1 MNIKD
6 LKEASVEELMQELR
20 FKGWCTD
27 GMWHVDDVL
36 QNYECTSQQ
45 AMSLLEEVMKSERY
59 REETFNA
66 IDDEAEHME
75 YHKIY
80 DNDGE

>member
-1 MNIKD
+1 MTN